1 MRRRAFLW
9 GLGGAAAWP
18 FAAAAQSATAKPV
31 VAILW
36 PSTEK
41 LDVVFLAAI
50 RDGLKAEGYVDGQ
63 NLALEMRYADGD
75 FNRFPALAAEL
86 ATLKPRVI
94 ATSTDLAVRAVQST
108 MPTVPLVALLGSD
121 PVAQGYAQS
130 LARPGG
136 MVTGVKTGVDIG
148 PAAGKR
154 LSLLKEAMPQ
164 LARLAVLFDPGFPSD
179 METLDGVKS
188 AAAELGL
195 VVAAYP
201 VRSPRDVEP
210 AFQAGIAAQAQ
221 AFFVSGNMFS
231 YHAEV
236 AAAALRAR
244 RGAIALN
251 PDFVRDGLLM
261 SYGADFLDLWRQI
274 TPYIARIL
282 RGASPGDLPIAQPTK
297 FSLTINL
304 KTAKALG
311 LTIPPTLLA
320 RADEV
325 IE

>member
-1 MRRRAFLW
+1 M
-9 GLGGAAAWP
+9 
-18 FAAAAQSATAKPV
+18 
-31 VAILW
+31 LW

-41 LDVVFLAAI
+41 LDVAFLAAI

-63 NLALEMRYADGD
+63 NLALETRYADGD

-86 ATLKPRVI
+86 AALKPRVI
-94 ATSTDLAVRAVQST
+94 ATTTDLAVRVVRT
-108 MPTVPLVALLGSD
+108 TLPTVPLVALLGSD

-136 MVTGVKTGVDIG
+136 MVTGVKTGVDIA
-148 PAAGKR
+148 PMARKR

-164 LARLAVLFDPGFPSD
+164 LARLAVLFDPSFPSD
-179 METLDGVKS
+179 IETLDGVKS
-188 AAAELGL
+188 VAADLEL
-195 VVAAYP
+195 VVTAYP
-201 VRSPRDVEP
+201 VRSPHDVEP
-210 AFQAGIAAQAQ
+210 AFQAGIAAEAD

-236 AAAALRAR
+236 AAAAQRAR
-244 RGAIALN
+244 RAAIALN
-251 PDFVRDGLLM
+251 PDFVREGLLM
-261 SYGADFLDLWRQI
+261 SYGVDFLDLWRQI
-274 TPYIARIL
+274 APYIARIL
-282 RGASPGDLPIAQPTK
+282 DGASPGDLPIAQPSK
-297 FSLTINL
+297 FTLTINL

-311 LTIPPTLLA
+311 LAIPPTLLV

>member
-1 MRRRAFLW
+1 VRRRTFLS

-18 FAAAAQSATAKPV
+18 FAAAAQSAAGKPV

-41 LDVVFLAAI
+41 LDVAFLAAI

-63 NLALEMRYADGD
+63 NLALEMRNADGD
-75 FNRFPALAAEL
+75 FSRFPALAAEL
-86 ATLKPRVI
+86 AALKPRVI
-94 ATSTDLAVRAVQST
+94 ATTTDLAVRIVRST
-108 MPTVPLVALLGSD
+108 MPTVPLVAVLGSD

-136 MVTGVKTGVDIG
+136 MVTGVKTGVDIA
-148 PAAGKR
+148 PAARKR

-164 LARLAVLFDPGFPSD
+164 LARLGVLFDPSFASD
-179 METLDGVKS
+179 IETLDGVKS
-188 AAAELGL
+188 VAADFGL
-195 VVAAYP
+195 VVMAYP
-201 VRSPRDVEP
+201 VRSQRDVEP
-210 AFQAGIAAQAQ
+210 AFRAGIAAQAE

-236 AAAALRAR
+236 AAAALRVR
-244 RGAIALN
+244 RGATALN
-251 PDFVRDGLLM
+251 PEFVRDGLLM

-274 TPYIARIL
+274 APYIARIL

-304 KTAKALG
+304 KTATALG